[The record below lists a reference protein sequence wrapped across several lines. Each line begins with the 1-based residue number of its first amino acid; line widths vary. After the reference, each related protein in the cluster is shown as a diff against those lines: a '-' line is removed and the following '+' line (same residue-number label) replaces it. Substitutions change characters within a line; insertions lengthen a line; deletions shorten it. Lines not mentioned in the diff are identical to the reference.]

1 MRRRWIW
8 TTFLSAAFVLGSACI
23 MTLAGLM
30 KALSFGMYDGAELE
44 HDLAVWVT
52 WPAFGFAVVMLA
64 VGAWRRRRMDDP
76 RRETFGELGA
86 IALAIFFG
94 GLLSLTRVSGFV
106 WDRPFVAALF
116 LAHAVADARMPRAS
130 TRRKVARAAATL
142 AIGLATTWILHHAAY

>member
-8 TTFLSAAFVLGSACI
+8 TTFLSAAFVLGTACI

-76 RRETFGELGA
+76 RREAFGELGA
-86 IALAIFFG
+86 VGLAIFFG
-94 GLLSLTRVSGFV
+94 GLLSLTRASGFV
-106 WDRPFVAALF
+106 WDRPFVVALF
-116 LAHAVADARMPRAS
+116 LAY
-130 TRRKVARAAATL
+130 
-142 AIGLATTWILHHAAY
+142 AIVD

>member
-1 MRRRWIW
+1 MDQRPRPSRTAFFHARGVDAPSDGGYARSGTFEGGRMRRRWIW
-8 TTFLSAAFVLGSACI
+8 TTFLSAAFVLGTACI

-76 RRETFGELGA
+76 R
-86 IALAIFFG
+86 
-94 GLLSLTRVSGFV
+94 
-106 WDRPFVAALF
+106 
-116 LAHAVADARMPRAS
+116 
-130 TRRKVARAAATL
+130 
-142 AIGLATTWILHHAAY
+142 

>member
-8 TTFLSAAFVLGSACI
+8 ATFLSAAFVLGTACI

-30 KALSFGMYDGAELE
+30 KALSFGMYEGAELE

-52 WPAFGFAVVMLA
+52 WPAFGFAMAALA
-64 VGAWRRRRMDDP
+64 VGAWRRRRKGLA

-116 LAHAVADARMPRAS
+116 LAYAVVDARAPQAPTGRGI
-130 TRRKVARAAATL
+130 ARAAATL